1 MIFLTTYFVQELFP
15 AGIIQNLLYYS
26 KTRTSMDEV
35 VYDMKVGQ
43 LMRDALNAV
52 VLPYLIPGRQHG
64 DDLSKWLVNEKMK
77 KILAITRKGLKEKS
91 IEEKILKIGARHAGG
106 IKDFIFQKPRQ
117 RVILCMTLACSFLGF
132 YMNGNCC

>member
-26 KTRTSMDEV
+26 KTRTSVDEV
-35 VYDMKVGQ
+35 VYDMEVGQ

-77 KILAITRKGLKEKS
+77 NILAITRKGFKR
-91 IEEKILKIGARHAGG
+91 KI
-106 IKDFIFQKPRQ
+106 
-117 RVILCMTLACSFLGF
+117 
-132 YMNGNCC
+132 Y